1 MKILAVEFSSEDRGV
16 AVVEVTE
23 SKPVVLGAVCERG
36 GRRAIELV
44 EQVLDKAHC
53 EREAIDC
60 LAIGL
65 GPGSYTGIRGA
76 IALAQGWQLGREVKL
91 LGISSAECIATQA
104 KALNLLGR
112 VNVVIDAQREE
123 YYLAVYDISTEGIC
137 EAVPLHLAPA
147 AQVKALCQSGETVVG
162 PDLAERLPEAR
173 ILCPDAVTLG
183 ILAAGRT
190 DYIAGEAIEPIYLR
204 LTNYKKAPP
213 IRVIS

>member
-1 MKILAVEFSSEDRGV
+1 MKILAVEFS
-16 AVVEVTE
+16 VVDAAG
-23 SKPVVLGAVCERG
+23 SKPTVLGAVCERG

-44 EQVLDKAHC
+44 EQVLEKAHC

-112 VNVVIDAQREE
+112 VNITWQ
-123 YYLAVYDISTEGIC
+123 ST
-137 EAVPLHLAPA
+137 
-147 AQVKALCQSGETVVG
+147 KSR
-162 PDLAERLPEAR
+162 RLESSKPSR
-173 ILCPDAVTLG
+173 CIW
-183 ILAAGRT
+183 
-190 DYIAGEAIEPIYLR
+190 LR
-204 LTNYKKAPP
+204 RL
-213 IRVIS
+213 R